1 MREATQSSS
10 RRRSTCRLCS
20 SRDLTLV
27 LSLTPTPP
35 ANAFVAKEAVG
46 QDQETYP
53 LDVFFCE
60 DCHHVQLL
68 DVIDPGLLFE
78 DYVYVSGTSP
88 VFKAHFE
95 RYAKS
100 LCERFKP
107 LPGSL
112 ALDIGS
118 NDGTLLGY
126 FKEAGMSV
134 VGVDPARDIARRASE
149 GGIRTLAGF
158 FTPQL
163 ARQILADHGQ
173 AGIITANNVFA
184 HADDLAGIL
193 EGVKTL
199 LPNDGVFVFEVSY
212 LADVCEKTL
221 FDTIY
226 HEHLSYH
233 SVKPLVR
240 FLENNAM
247 EAIGVERLDTHGGS
261 IRVLAQNSGGPYPVD
276 GSVGEAIAL
285 EKRLGHDRADTFQA
299 LEKRI
304 VELKADLHDLLE
316 GLKTEGKTIAG
327 FGAPAKATTLM
338 HQFGLDLE
346 TIDFIVDD
354 SPLKQGLFSPGLH
367 VPILPTQEV
376 YERNPDYLL
385 ILAWNFAEPIMANH
399 AAFHERGGRFIIPV
413 PKVEIH

>member
-1 MREATQSSS
+1 MTKTGETTFHH
-10 RRRSTCRLCS
+10 RSTCRLCS
-20 SRDLTLV
+20 SRDLALV

-35 ANAFVAKEAVG
+35 ANAFVAKEAVA
-46 QDQETYP
+46 QDQDTYP

-95 RYAKS
+95 SYAKS
-100 LCERFKP
+100 ICERFKP
-107 LPGSL
+107 PPGSL

-134 VGVDPARDIARRASE
+134 MGVDPARAIARRATE
-149 GGIRTLAGF
+149 GGIRTLTGF
-158 FTPQL
+158 FTPRL
-163 ARQILADHGQ
+163 ARRILSDHGK

-199 LPNDGVFVFEVSY
+199 LAEDGVFAFEVSY
-212 LADVCEKTL
+212 LADVLEKTL

-240 FLENNAM
+240 FLEDNAM
-247 EAIGVERLDTHGGS
+247 EAFAVERVNTHGGS
-261 IRVLAQNSGGPYPVD
+261 IRVLAQNSGGPYPID
-276 GSVGEAIAL
+276 GSVAEAIAL
-285 EKRLGHDRADTFQA
+285 EKRLGHDGTGIFQTLA
-299 LEKRI
+299 KRI
-304 VELKADLHDLLE
+304 EELKADLHDVLE
-316 GLKTEGKTIAG
+316 GLKTEGRTIAG

-338 HQFGLDLE
+338 YQFELDLK

-367 VPILPTQEV
+367 VPILPPQEV
-376 YERNPDYLL
+376 YVRNPDYLL

-399 AAFHERGGRFIIPV
+399 AVFHERGGRFIIPV